1 MLMEKKRGFFS
12 FLFAITKEK
21 LGLWLVAAILNS
33 LQTFLVTVF
42 YGFALK
48 YTLDGISSGNETE
61 FKIGVIIM
69 LIGSCYFIF
78 GLPFFS
84 YLLYKSMSMVKSKI
98 RQNIFK
104 RIVAF
109 KYSDIEYTHSGK
121 YLSIMHNDIDRIMNL
136 FDWSFIGMLQ
146 AIISGI
152 FSIFIIFYYS
162 KIIVFVSL
170 ISGIII
176 LYLSF
181 INLKINKSLNE
192 QLYEHFSE
200 RMKLAADF
208 VDNFILIKIYDIVSV
223 ITSSIYD
230 LCQSIYHCQV
240 SINKF
245 GVVLNSLKSVITE
258 LILFGVVIFIGSY
271 QIAQGDLTFGE
282 LMLILQLGVGIVF
295 FFNSIGNYFIS
306 TQYSFLCLERV
317 YNECMRVVVEEKHAI
332 LTKKTQASLE
342 FEQVTF
348 GYDSRGQK
356 VLDNISFCL
365 EGPAIVNLTGKNGTG
380 KSTIFKLIM
389 KLYSPQS
396 GTIKI
401 NGVDIQNVSQE
412 NISKIVACVPQKII
426 FFEDTIYNNLT
437 YGLSISELE
446 LESIA
451 ESVGILE
458 LIDSFPNRFE
468 EILFEGGYELSG
480 GEKQRLALVR
490 ALAQHPDILLLD
502 EFDSNMDPL
511 SAQKIYNYLNSNN
524 ILAVIVTHN
533 MENIL
538 KSSIVSGKK
547 YTEISL

>member
-1 MLMEKKRGFFS
+1 MEKKRRFFS

-109 KYSDIEYTHSGK
+109 KYSNIEYTHSGK

-152 FSIFIIFYYS
+152 FSILIIFYYS
-162 KIIVFVSL
+162 KIIVFISL
-170 ISGIII
+170 ISGIV
-176 LYLSF
+176 LLCLSF
-181 INLKINKSLNE
+181 INLKINKPLNE

-200 RMKLAADF
+200 RMKLTTDF
-208 VDNFILIKIYDIVSV
+208 IDNFILIKIYDIVSV

-230 LCQSIYHCQV
+230 LCQSIYHFQV

-271 QIAQGDLTFGE
+271 QISQGDLTFGE

-317 YNECMRVVVEEKHAI
+317 YNECMRVVVEEKHGI

-342 FEQVTF
+342 FDQVTF

-356 VLDNISFCL
+356 VLDNISFCI
-365 EGPAIVNLTGKNGTG
+365 EGPSIVNLTGENGRG

-389 KLYSPQS
+389 KLYSPQI
-396 GTIKI
+396 GAIKI
-401 NGVDIQNVSQE
+401 NGVDIQNISQE
-412 NISKIVACVPQKII
+412 NISKIVACVPQKIF

-437 YGLSISELE
+437 CGLSISELE

-468 EILFEGGYELSG
+468 EILFEGGCQLSG

-538 KSSIVSGKK
+538 KSSIVLGKK